1 MIPGELIPVIVVLG
15 IAGGLYYFYLTEQ
28 RPCTCPECRPD
39 LYEPKT
45 PEEYD
50 ERAAISRARTRYLD
64 SEIERQ
70 VKEAEYADVV
80 KLVDD
85 MRRNRNA

>member
-1 MIPGELIPVIVVLG
+1 MPAEMLLIAIVFG
-15 IAGGLYYFYLTEQ
+15 IAAGLHFFVFEK

-39 LYEPKT
+39 LYEPQT

-64 SEIERQ
+64 SEIERK

-85 MRRNRNA
+85 MRRNRNV